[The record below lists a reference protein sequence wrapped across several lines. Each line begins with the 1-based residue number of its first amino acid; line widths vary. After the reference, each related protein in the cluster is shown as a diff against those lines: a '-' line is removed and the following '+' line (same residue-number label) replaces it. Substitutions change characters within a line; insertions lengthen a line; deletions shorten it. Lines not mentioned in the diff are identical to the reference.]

1 MKGANVLVT
10 GATGFLGGRLAR
22 KLRDSGF
29 EVIAIGRNADAGVKL
44 VTDGIRFEQVD
55 LSDPDRTKKI
65 CKGIDTVFHCAAFS
79 SLWGAYRDFYTHN
92 VEATRHL
99 LNACIHHHIRRMV
112 NVSTPSVYCTNK
124 DRFNIR
130 EQEPLPPRYVNA
142 YATTKRLAEIA
153 VEEAQAAHPELE
165 TITLRPRGIFGPGD
179 TTILPRL
186 IKANSLSGV
195 PLFRGGSALMDLTYI
210 DNVVDAL
217 LLAGLA
223 QSEVTGRAY
232 NISNGEPVRLLDT
245 LNQLFQLLDIP
256 MRPRRLPLPVGKAA
270 ATLMEGI
277 ALLTPGRPEPLMTR
291 YAVSLLGISQTLD
304 ITDAR
309 ELLGYKPRI
318 NMNESL
324 VIFADWWRNTQ

>member
-1 MKGANVLVT
+1 MKGANTLVT

-22 KLRDSGF
+22 KLRDAGH
-29 EVIAIGRNADAGVKL
+29 EVTAIGRNADAGEKL
-44 VTDGIRFEQVD
+44 AAEGIRFEQVD
-55 LSDPDRTKKI
+55 LRDPDSTKAI

-79 SLWGAYRDFYTHN
+79 SPWGAYSDFYTQN

-99 LNACIHHHIRRMV
+99 LDGCIHHRIRRVV
-112 NVSTPSVYCTNK
+112 NVSTPSLYFTSK

-130 EQEPLPPRYVNA
+130 EQEPLPARFVNA
-142 YATTKRLAEIA
+142 YASTKRLAELA
-153 VEEAQAAHPELE
+153 VEEAQTAHPELE

-179 TTILPRL
+179 STILPRL
-186 IKANSLSGV
+186 IKANSRSGV

-217 LLAGLA
+217 LLAGTA
-223 QSEVTGRAY
+223 PSAATGRAY
-232 NISNGEPVRLLDT
+232 NISNGEPVRLIDT
-245 LNQLFQLLDIP
+245 LNQLFHLLDIP
-256 MRPRRLPLPVGKAA
+256 MRPKRLPFPVGKAA

-291 YAVSLLGISQTLD
+291 YTVSLLGISQTLD

-324 VIFADWWRNTQ
+324 TIFADWWRTKQ